1 MKGKFRFS
9 LFCFVGG
16 GLVSFVKISLLSV
29 F

>member
-16 GLVSFVKISLLSV
+16 GLASFVEILLLSV